1 MKHPL
6 QTALN
11 HLSIINSKQKALY
24 AWLNTAE
31 LTDIHSI
38 REAKE
43 RINRVLELE
52 IQKELL
58 LDMAAVLS
66 KETV

>member
-11 HLSIINSKQKALY
+11 HLSIINSKQNALY

-31 LTDIHSI
+31 LTDIYSI

-52 IQKELL
+52 IQNLILVTMKR
-58 LDMAAVLS
+58 
-66 KETV
+66 